1 MRRTKL
7 SQAVL
12 TLLVLACCCS
22 LPAGAEEDTQEK
34 TEQSKKAGWKPAT
47 PTPEKFDWIQLKSG
61 EWLKGKLISMYDE
74 NLEFD
79 SDELDELTF
88 DWEDVKQIRS
98 ARIMRVGFEHNQ
110 RATGKIIVEG
120 DTLRVLGATERL
132 FKRAEIM
139 TIASGSSKELNNWGM
154 RASLGGN
161 VRQGNTEQLEIN
173 GEMRIQRRTVKN
185 RVIIDYI
192 GNYNVT
198 ETIET
203 ANNHRANFAWNRFLS
218 KRLFVVP
225 VTAEYYKDPFQNIR
239 SRVTIGTGVG
249 YHLIDT
255 KKTEWRISTGPGAQG
270 TRFDDVTA
278 GTNEGDRTPAWTTT
292 TTLDMELAKWM
303 DFIWEYQFQFT
314 NEESGQYNHHMKI
327 GFETDITK
335 LIDFDVSAVWDR
347 IQNPRPDSEQN
358 VPEQDD
364 LRLIIGLALEF

>member
-7 SQAVL
+7 SQTVL

-34 TEQSKKAGWKPAT
+34 TEQSKKAGWMPTT

-139 TIASGSSKELNNWGM
+139 TIASGASK
-154 RASLGGN
+154 
-161 VRQGNTEQLEIN
+161 
-173 GEMRIQRRTVKN
+173 
-185 RVIIDYI
+185 
-192 GNYNVT
+192 
-198 ETIET
+198 
-203 ANNHRANFAWNRFLS
+203 
-218 KRLFVVP
+218 
-225 VTAEYYKDPFQNIR
+225 
-239 SRVTIGTGVG
+239 
-249 YHLIDT
+249 
-255 KKTEWRISTGPGAQG
+255 
-270 TRFDDVTA
+270 
-278 GTNEGDRTPAWTTT
+278 
-292 TTLDMELAKWM
+292 
-303 DFIWEYQFQFT
+303 
-314 NEESGQYNHHMKI
+314 
-327 GFETDITK
+327 
-335 LIDFDVSAVWDR
+335 
-347 IQNPRPDSEQN
+347 
-358 VPEQDD
+358 
-364 LRLIIGLALEF
+364 